1 MIRFSCPE
9 CGLVFKVKETFAGRK
24 SSCPTCKHPLVVPA
38 ASAAEASPA
47 PAQIE
52 GPPSSLDRVG
62 VAGGVVL
69 PRKPASP
76 SGTPSSSPSPTVVD
90 LLAHRSSKADR
101 YVVEGE
107 IARGGMGAILR
118 VVDCDIHREIAV
130 KYLLDQNN
138 QTKKLRFIDE
148 AQITGQLEHPNIVPI
163 HELGVDARN
172 RLFFS
177 MKMVKGRSL
186 AQILHELRQNPK
198 VAEKE
203 FPLVRLL
210 NIFVSIC
217 NGMAYA
223 HSRNVVHRDLKPANV
238 MVGDFGEVYVMD
250 WGLAKVLQGK
260 ETAPAA
266 APLATIVTDSN
277 ATAAAAIP
285 VTDSS
290 SITTARS
297 SKLVVNREV
306 EADLT
311 QEGAVMGTPVYMP
324 PEQANGKL
332 HAVDERSDIYSLGA
346 ILYEMLTLQPP
357 VDKEG
362 GYMAVLMR
370 VMEGQILAPERR
382 SPERA
387 RAGKIPRELSAIV
400 LKALAVKPEQRYPTV
415 EAFRRDIERYL
426 EGRSVSAK
434 HDTMRELAWKMIKR
448 NVAVSIVTAVAL
460 VLLGVVWGRST
471 WHGYQEQ
478 RLRRE
483 EFVPVFVEAAH
494 AAVQRKKFDQAL
506 VQISMAVEY
515 DPDHA
520 EAQLLKGQL
529 LLVAG
534 DFDKARVELERYRR
548 LRPRDETA
556 TELIELCRKG
566 KPGEPSTVASV
577 ADVLRRQNALVLA
590 ASMVQS
596 RELLFAQYKETI
608 EKSWK
613 GLGSNLKMD
622 KDGAC
627 TFALPGLNVDPN
639 KTIRNM
645 ITDLKPLQGV
655 PLVRLDL
662 NGCDKLQDLAPLR
675 DMPLTWLNLEG
686 CTQVKD
692 LSPLEG
698 LPLSYLNL
706 AFLGQIFDLTPL
718 QGMTLTELNLDRC
731 GQVKD
736 LSPLQ
741 GMPLVT
747 LNLNSCGQIKDLAP
761 LKGMPLQVLN
771 LTGCALLKDL
781 GPLRGMSLKSFEMGK
796 SSILDLSAL
805 EGMPITTLN
814 LWSCDQIRDF
824 TPLRNMPLQAVNLT
838 NCQIADLE
846 VLRGCPLTSLTLN
859 SSAVKDLSP
868 LANKKLVGLS
878 LTKCVEVADLSPLK
892 GMKLEFLDITGCGK
906 IRDIGL
912 LADMPLR
919 LLNIGYCTQIR
930 DLGVLRGKKLGQLDC
945 SYCPLITDLEPL
957 RGMPL
962 HRLNVG
968 GCTQIED
975 LKPLQGMNIRFLSIN
990 GTRVTDLTPL
1000 QGMSFFEF
1008 YFTPRNITKGLD
1020 VIRGMKVLGTIG
1032 VGPRNGETFSAADF
1046 WRRYE
1051 AGQFRTA
1058 K

>member
-1 MIRFSCPE
+1 MIRFSCSH
-9 CGLVFKVKETFAGRK
+9 CGLSFNVKETFAGRK
-24 SSCPTCKHPLVVPA
+24 STCPTCKHPLVVPA

-47 PAQIE
+47 PAEIH

-69 PRKPASP
+69 PQKNAP
-76 SGTPSSSPSPTVVD
+76 PSPNT
-90 LLAHRSSKADR
+90 APQRSTKADR

-107 IARGGMGAILR
+107 IARGGMGAVLR

-138 QTKKLRFIDE
+138 PIKKLRFVEE

-186 AQILHELRQNPK
+186 AQVLHELRQNPK
-198 VAEKE
+198 PAEKE

-250 WGLAKVLQGK
+250 WGLAKVLHGK
-260 ETAPAA
+260 ESA
-266 APLATIVTDSN
+266 APMATLVTDSKDP
-277 ATAAAAIP
+277 AAPAIP

-290 SITTARS
+290 TVTTARS
-297 SKLVVNREV
+297 SKLIVSREA

-324 PEQANGKL
+324 PEQARGQL

-370 VMEGQILAPERR
+370 VMEGQVLPPERR

-400 LKALAVKPEQRYPTV
+400 LKALAPAPEQRYPSV

-434 HDTMRELAWKMIKR
+434 HDTMRELLWKLIKR
-448 NVAVSIVTAVAL
+448 NVAVSIVTGVAL
-460 VLLGVVWGRST
+460 LLLAFMWGRYT
-471 WHGYQEQ
+471 WQGYQEQ

-483 EFVPVFVEAAH
+483 RFVPSFVEAAH

-520 EAQLLKGQL
+520 DAQLLKGQL
-529 LLVAG
+529 LLVSG

-548 LRPRDETA
+548 LRPSDETA
-556 TELIELCRKG
+556 SELLELCRKG
-566 KPGEPSTVASV
+566 KPDEAGTAASI
-577 ADVLRRQNALVLA
+577 AAVLRRQNALVLA

-596 RELLFAQYKETI
+596 RELLFAQYRETI
-608 EKSWK
+608 EKAWGK
-613 GLGSNLKMD
+613 GVGANLKMD

-627 TFALPGLNVDPN
+627 TFAMPGLNFDGDRTV
-639 KTIRNM
+639 RRM
-645 ITDLKPLQGV
+645 VTDLKPLQGV

-662 NGCDKLQDLAPLR
+662 NGCDKLQDLSPLR

-692 LSPLEG
+692 LSTLQGMPLTH
-698 LPLSYLNL
+698 LNL
-706 AFLGQIFDLTPL
+706 GFLGKVFDLTPL

-736 LSPLQ
+736 LGPLQ
-741 GMPLVT
+741 GMPLAT
-747 LNLNSCGQIKDLAP
+747 LNIAFCTQIKDLTP
-761 LKGMPLQVLN
+761 LKGMPLQSLN
-771 LTGCALLKDL
+771 IHGCSLLKDL
-781 GPLRGMSLKSFEMGK
+781 GALRGMSLQTLEMGNTK
-796 SSILDLSAL
+796 ILDLSPLQSMA
-805 EGMPITTLN
+805 ITTLN
-814 LWSCDQIRDF
+814 LWGCDQIRDF
-824 TPLRNMPLQAVNLT
+824 TPLRALPLRTVNLT
-838 NCQIADLE
+838 NCQLTDIE
-846 VLRGCPLTSLTLN
+846 MLRPCPLNSVTLH
-859 SSAVKDLSP
+859 ATPIKDLSP

-878 LTKCVEVADLSPLK
+878 IGKCAGITDLSPLK
-892 GMKLEFLDITGCGK
+892 GIQLEYLDISWCGK
-906 IRDIGL
+906 IRDFGVVGE
-912 LADMPLR
+912 MPLR
-919 LLNIGYCTQIR
+919 FLNVAGCAEFR
-930 DLGVLRGKKLGQLDC
+930 DLAILRGKKLTQFDC
-945 SYCPLITDLEPL
+945 SYCVLLKDLEPL

-962 HRLNVG
+962 FRLTMG
-968 GCTQIED
+968 GCAQVENLT
-975 LKPLQGMNIRFLSIN
+975 PLHGMPMRFLSIN
-990 GTRVTDLTPL
+990 DTRVTDLSPL
-1000 QGMSFFEF
+1000 QGIELFEL
-1008 YFTPRNITKGLD
+1008 YFTPRNINKGMD
-1020 VIRGMKVLGTIG
+1020 VARSMKALGTIG
-1032 VGPRNGETFSAADF
+1032 VGTGNRETFPAADF
-1046 WRRYE
+1046 WRRYD
-1051 AGQFRTA
+1051 AGQF
-1058 K
+1058 KSVK